1 MATRDPLPRTLIEA
15 IRYFADPAN
24 CLSYLVSRRWPNG
37 VTCPTA
43 KPDPLR
49 KTAVFE
55 RRIDGYVA

>member
-1 MATRDPLPRTLIEA
+1 LPE
-15 IRYFADPAN
+15 RY
-24 CLSYLVSRRWPNG
+24 YERRNG